1 MLWGVRGIK
10 EGVMRTPEKTTDQKN
25 RPGRN
30 YTSIFFN
37 LLALAILLTA
47 IVVLHQILKK
57 PKSAEVKSVAALSQT
72 EQQKETA
79 KTAPAQPTATTQ
91 AKEPVAVVELEQ
103 KTEDK
108 KPAEEPEKE
117 TVTFKEVKTKPSVG
131 KRISKRNEWKS
142 PYADEGPPVEELD
155 NESARQKYLNQ
166 NQRLSKGIDTAPA
179 PRSSSKTYEA
189 TEYDRRYT
197 SGKTSQPAYYG
208 SDSAND
214 LDSEA
219 ARRHYLDENKRLSRE
234 LAYDPSK
241 SRTSPNPESSNAY
254 RNSGEY
260 IPFESK

>member
-1 MLWGVRGIK
+1 
-10 EGVMRTPEKTTDQKN
+10 MRTPEKMTDQKN

-57 PKSAEVKSVAALSQT
+57 PKATDVKSVAALPQKQQQT
-72 EQQKETA
+72 ETA
-79 KTAPAQPTATTQ
+79 KAAPAQPVVTTQ
-91 AKEPVAVVELEQ
+91 TKEPVAVVELEQ
-103 KTEDK
+103 KTEEK

-131 KRISKRNEWKS
+131 KRISRKNEWKS

-155 NESARQKYLNQ
+155 NESARQRYLKDNE
-166 NQRLSKGIDTAPA
+166 RLSKGIDTTPA
-179 PRSSSKTYEA
+179 PRSSSSTYE
-189 TEYDRRYT
+189 TQEYDSRYA
-197 SGKTSQPAYYG
+197 SGKTSRPAYYG
-208 SDSAND
+208 SDSVEE
-214 LDSEA
+214 LDSA
-219 ARRHYLDENKRLSRE
+219 SARRYYQDENKRLSRE

-241 SRTSPNPESSNAY
+241 SRTSPAPERSNTS
-254 RNSGEY
+254 RGSGEY